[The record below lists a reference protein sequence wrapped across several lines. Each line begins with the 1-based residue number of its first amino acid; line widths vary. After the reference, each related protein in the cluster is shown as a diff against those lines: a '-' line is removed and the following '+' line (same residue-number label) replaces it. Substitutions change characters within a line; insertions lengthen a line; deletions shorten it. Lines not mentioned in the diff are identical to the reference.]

1 VGITGGYFGLV
12 TDDLRE
18 RLDRSLG
25 ARYAIGDLVG
35 RGGMG
40 AVFQATDRRHERLV
54 AIKASEPRF
63 QAVMRKRNFPE

>member
-1 VGITGGYFGLV
+1 
-12 TDDLRE
+12 
-18 RLDRSLG
+18 LDRSLG